1 MTDFGARRA
10 IWLIARREITTR
22 VRSKAFVIST
32 GLMLVGIAGYIV
44 LMNVIGSSV
53 SHATVG
59 FTPRSAPL
67 AAPLASAGK
76 AVGLD
81 ITEKTVP
88 DQATGEAQVRG
99 GRLDALVT
107 GDPQNFRVEVKKS
120 LSGNLRTAFTVLARQ
135 VALNAE
141 LSRVHADPAA
151 VSGAV
156 DGATVHTRALQ
167 PGSQYQ
173 TVRLAL
179 GIVVSVLL
187 YMSVLINGQ
196 AVAQGVIE
204 EKSSRVVELLLS
216 TVRPW
221 QLMAGKVLG
230 IAVVGMVQVL
240 VLAGVGLAA
249 GLATAVLAVPTSVA
263 AGTVLWGLVWYLLGF
278 FTYALLFAAAGALV
292 SRQEDAGAV
301 QGPVMMLIIVPFII
315 GISVLPANPDS
326 SLAGTLSVVPVF
338 APMLMPMRLA
348 LGVATGWQVALALLL
363 TVALIAGLVWLCG
376 RIYGNAV
383 LRTGARVRLRDALRA
398 A

>member
-1 MTDFGARRA
+1 MSARRA
-10 IWLIARREITTR
+10 VWLIARREIVTR
-22 VRSKAFVIST
+22 ARSKAFVIST
-32 GLMLVGIAGYIV
+32 ALMLLGIAGYIV
-44 LMNVIGSSV
+44 LMNAIGSSV
-53 SHATVG
+53 THATVG
-59 FTPRSAPL
+59 FTPATAPL
-67 AAPLASAGK
+67 AKQLASAAE
-76 AVGLD
+76 AVGV
-81 ITEKTVP
+81 TVTARTVP
-88 DQATGEAQVRG
+88 DRTAGERQVRAG
-99 GRLDALVT
+99 NLDALVVGT
-107 GDPQNFRVEVKKS
+107 AQDFQVEVKKS
-120 LSGNLRTAFTVLARQ
+120 LNTNLRTAFTVLARQ
-135 VALNAE
+135 VALNTE
-141 LSRVHADPAA
+141 LSGVVKDPAA

-230 IAVVGMVQVL
+230 IAVVGLIQVV
-240 VLAGVGLAA
+240 VLGGVGLAA
-249 GLATAVLAVPTSVA
+249 GLATAVLALPTSVA

-278 FTYALLFAAAGALV
+278 FMYALLFAAAGALV

-301 QGPVMMLIIVPFII
+301 QGPVMLLIIAPFVI

-326 SLAGTLSVVPVF
+326 SLAATLSVVPVF

-348 LGVATGWQVALALLL
+348 LGVATGWQVVVALLL

>member
-22 VRSKAFVIST
+22 ARSKAFMIST

-53 SHATVG
+53 SHSTVG
-59 FTPRSAPL
+59 FTSQNASL
-67 AAPLASAGK
+67 AAPLVSAGR

-81 ITEKTVP
+81 ITAKTVP
-88 DQATGEAQVRG
+88 DQATGESQVRG
-99 GRLDALVT
+99 GTLDALVT
-107 GDPQNFRVEVKKS
+107 GEPRDFRVEVKKD
-120 LSGNLRTAFTVLARQ
+120 LTGNLKTAFTVLARQ
-135 VALNAE
+135 VALAKA
-141 LSRVHADPAA
+141 VADPAA
-151 VSGAV
+151 VTAAV
-156 DGATVHTRALQ
+156 DGATVHTHALQ
-167 PGSQYQ
+167 PGSRYQ

-179 GIVVSVLL
+179 GIVISVLL

-230 IAVVGMVQVL
+230 IAAVGLLQVL
-240 VLAGVGLAA
+240 ILGGVGLVAA
-249 GLATAVLAVPTSVA
+249 LATGVLSLPTSVA
-263 AGTVLWGLVWYLLGF
+263 TGTVLWGLVWYLLGF
-278 FTYALLFAAAGALV
+278 FVYALLFAAAGALV

-301 QGPVMMLIIVPFII
+301 QGPVMLLIIVPFVI
-315 GISVLPANPDS
+315 GVSVLPANPDS
-326 SLAGTLSVVPVF
+326 SLATVLSVIPVC

-348 LGVATGWQVALALLL
+348 LGVATGWQVALALAL
-363 TVALIAGLVWLCG
+363 TVLLILALVWLCG